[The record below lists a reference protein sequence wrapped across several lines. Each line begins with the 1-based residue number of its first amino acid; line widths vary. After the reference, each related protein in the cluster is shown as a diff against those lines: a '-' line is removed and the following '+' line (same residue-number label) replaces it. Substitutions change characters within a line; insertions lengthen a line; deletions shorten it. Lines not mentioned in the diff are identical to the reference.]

1 MTKCFI
7 LGFEELQINTVVI
20 IYYPLFSEGG
30 NFRGKCFFSV
40 SVRFT
45 IRSLR
50 IYLSSYLPPSIPS
63 RIQIHLR
70 PTLVTGSPTPP
81 PAKGYRENR
90 QERPYRE
97 KKKSPRMVQS
107 YLSYPFHVNT
117 QTHTLQ
123 TFSFNASTPLPLLP
137 QPVDPGDSYK
147 RRVIRRKDCIAL
159 REERV
164 APALL
169 PLLPPVSS
177 QRLHKTRVNGSAIIP
192 TPFSKRPPVER
203 ARDREKEGVGERER
217 ERGEI

>member
-1 MTKCFI
+1 MLLYIIRYSQK
-7 LGFEELQINTVVI
+7 EVI
-20 IYYPLFSEGG
+20 SEG
-30 NFRGKCFFSV
+30 NAFFPET
-40 SVRFT
+40 VRFT

-117 QTHTLQ
+117 HTHTRSKL
-123 TFSFNASTPLPLLP
+123 FLSTRLLP
-137 QPVDPGDSYK
+137 SPSFHSPWIPATVTNDALSVV
-147 RRVIRRKDCIAL
+147 RIAL
-159 REERV
+159 
-164 APALL
+164 
-169 PLLPPVSS
+169 
-177 QRLHKTRVNGSAIIP
+177 H
-192 TPFSKRPPVER
+192 
-203 ARDREKEGVGERER
+203 
-217 ERGEI
+217 